1 VAKSHVLS
9 KKVVSAYQTGRH
21 RKKEVMAMKSP
32 KRVWLAVAILAVA
45 AVFAPPAWAGRWE
58 LKYTPNAAI
67 SIKLE
72 GDDLVGIVN
81 PTFGPG
87 RAGRLELRL
96 AGVAI
101 KQFETPPYYFS
112 IRLDKP
118 VEPLRIKGQENIL
131 SFRIEEGLDYSLEAF
146 VVQKDDSRKSA
157 APATTFRLEK
167 QIVAPPGPP
176 SIAVSEEQLK
186 KLLKEAYD
194 EGFAQGQQSVLPH
207 QPEPP
212 PVQEPVVR
220 SETENCKVLIRLWD
234 EKGLPDSGKVL
245 IRFQGGE
252 KQLKVSGSA
261 ETAVPEGTVS
271 ILVPKGSGWTLG
283 EGQKPTVSATAE
295 TQIVWDLYRGGG
307 SK

>member
-1 VAKSHVLS
+1 MKN
-9 KKVVSAYQTGRH
+9 H
-21 RKKEVMAMKSP
+21 RP
-32 KRVWLAVAILAVA
+32 KVWLAVAFMAVA
-45 AVFAPPAWAGRWE
+45 AFLVSPAWAGRWE

-67 SIKLE
+67 SLTMVGERI
-72 GDDLVGIVN
+72 VGIVN
-81 PTFGPG
+81 PAFGPG
-87 RAGRLELRL
+87 RAGELELRL
-96 AGVAI
+96 AGVPFLKLAA
-101 KQFETPPYYFS
+101 PPYEFGIDPTRPVTPLPGEEFRGFGAVT
-112 IRLDKP
+112 IR
-118 VEPLRIKGQENIL
+118 
-131 SFRIEEGLDYSLEAF
+131 EGLDYTIEAY
-146 VVQKDDSRKSA
+146 VVEKGNRKQSA

-194 EGFAQGQQSVLPH
+194 EGFARGQQSVLPH

-245 IRFQGGE
+245 IRFRGGE
-252 KQLKVSGSA
+252 QQLEVSGTA
-261 ETAVPEGTVS
+261 EIEVPAGTVS
-271 ILVPKGSGWTLG
+271 ILIPKGSGWTLG
-283 EGQKPTVSATAE
+283 EGQKPTAVAPAG
-295 TQIVWDLYRGGG
+295 TQIVWDLYKGGG